1 MADAGFRIAL
11 LGCVK
16 ADHPFLS
23 SPSEFFMRR
32 SLLTTAF
39 IAAAAVL
46 MPSTASATHT
56 FGLTL
61 ASPDCSAFAAS
72 VSFNYSSCLGSYA
85 GNNLNQD
92 LTAAL
97 NSFGAGTLLL
107 RGSSDE
113 AGSFGPFTSNATGTT
128 GTLTFDAAISG
139 PFVLVLKAGNQFSMY
154 YFMNAG
160 STSSVTY
167 GTIGTNVNMQG
178 DPNGLSHAS
187 LYSASNL
194 NVVPEPSTYALMAT
208 GLIGLGAAARR
219 RRKA

>member
-1 MADAGFRIAL
+1 MIS
-11 LGCVK
+11 VK
-16 ADHPFLS
+16 AISLS
-23 SPSEFFMRR
+23 LSPASEFFMRR
-32 SLLTTAF
+32 SLLTFAF
-39 IAAAAVL
+39 VAASAVL
-46 MPSTASATHT
+46 MPSTASAAHT

-61 ASPDCSAFAAS
+61 TSPVCSTFAAS
-72 VSFNYSSCLGSYA
+72 VSFNYTSCLGSYA

-107 RGSSDE
+107 NGSSND
-113 AGSFGPFTSNATGTT
+113 AGTFGPFTSDETGTI

-167 GTIGTNVNMQG
+167 STIGTNLNMQG
-178 DPNGLSHAS
+178 GPNGLSHAS
-187 LYSASNL
+187 LYSAGSL

-219 RRKA
+219 RRNA